1 MNDCIN
7 NGNIAN
13 QFLRNGVTIPQARN
27 VVRTHP
33 YLMICT
39 LPDEYFKGQIKCEE
53 GRNNNQGSATFRI
66 AKDQHVCLL
75 HCETD
80 GSRPSTMVNV
90 CKEGKIAAAY
100 DFRRRSN
107 VSCTENGLGLV
118 TTPSAVG
125 GVPDIVESFMFLTFF
140 LINHSLLYKL
150 NYRFKE
156 PLAFSHQE
164 KYMTTFKREHF

>member
-1 MNDCIN
+1 
-7 NGNIAN
+7 
-13 QFLRNGVTIPQARN
+13 
-27 VVRTHP
+27 
-33 YLMICT
+33 
-39 LPDEYFKGQIKCEE
+39 
-53 GRNNNQGSATFRI
+53 
-66 AKDQHVCLL
+66 
-75 HCETD
+75 
-80 GSRPSTMVNV
+80 MVNV

-164 KYMTTFKREHF
+164 KYMTTFKCEHFRILDACVHFFSQIIGDGLIFLSVHNKRWNV